1 MEILVLRVTM
11 KNRPR
16 LLPFGVLALFLVTS
30 ISASDA
36 APRSATDF
44 EPLMNS
50 LHRFHGDKT
59 TWSFGNA
66 VLTGK
71 AGGEETR
78 SRRIFTVER
87 FGNFVLRFKARAGSG
102 NGAVLLRSAVHPIEV
117 LAGYKIKLGGE
128 NVALSFLD
136 FPDFAKLAEARAK
149 GIPFNNET
157 SLVKWEAASGPAD
170 GEWAD
175 YELACLGD
183 RLTVKRNGATI
194 VHYRHLGGP
203 PEGSIGFQLDGPGRA
218 QFKDL
223 QLRPLGEV
231 HWPMSPAAGDL
242 KDQPADAWKADRP
255 RFQRLTEE
263 AWTRETKQLLETA
276 RDPKGFRPLFP
287 AGAPNQW
294 RESNSFWSVKDG
306 VISGASHNNFLVT
319 EKDYSDFI
327 LKTRVRMTPA
337 TGNSGIQV
345 RSHISATGMEGYQ
358 IDMAVHDT
366 GSVRLPWWGQLYG
379 EELNRGFLFGIDD
392 PGKRLD
398 LVRHE
403 DWNDVVIICKGNH
416 LIVEINGE
424 VTGDLVDYYGDKT
437 GKIGFQIHVGPQMK
451 VEFRDVVIQE
461 L

>member
-1 MEILVLRVTM
+1 M
-11 KNRPR
+11 KSWPRP
-16 LLPFGVLALFLVTS
+16 LLIGVLALFLVTP
-30 ISASDA
+30 ISASDGSPA
-36 APRSATDF
+36 SNAGF

-50 LHRFHGDKT
+50 LHRFHGDKA
-59 TWSFGNA
+59 TWSFESG

-71 AGGEETR
+71 AGGEEKQ

-102 NGAVLLRSAVHPIEV
+102 NGAVLLRSAIHPIEV
-117 LAGYKIKLGGE
+117 LAGYRINLGAE
-128 NVALSFLD
+128 NGGLSFLD
-136 FPDFAKLAEARAK
+136 FPNFAKMAEARAK
-149 GIPFNNET
+149 GIPFNNEA
-157 SLVKWEAASGPAD
+157 SLVTWEAASEPAA
-170 GEWAD
+170 GEWVD

-183 RLTVKRNGATI
+183 RLTIKRNGTTVA
-194 VHYRHLGGP
+194 HYRHLGGP
-203 PEGSIGFQLDGPGRA
+203 PEGSIGFQLNGPGRA

-223 QLRPLGEV
+223 QLRPLGKV
-231 HWPMSPAAGDL
+231 HWPTSPAAGDL
-242 KDQPADAWKADRP
+242 KGQPADEWKADRAA
-255 RFQRLTEE
+255 FQRLAEE
-263 AWTRETKQLLETA
+263 AWTLETKQLLEMA
-276 RDPKGFRPLFP
+276 RHSKGFRPLFE
-287 AGAPNQW
+287 AGAPNAW

-327 LKTRVRMTPA
+327 LKTRVRMTPE

-345 RSHISATGMEGYQ
+345 RSRISATGMEGYQ

-424 VTGDLVDYYGDKT
+424 VTADLVDYYGDKT

>member
-1 MEILVLRVTM
+1 M

-59 TWSFGNA
+59 TWSFDSG

-117 LAGYKIKLGGE
+117 LAGYKINLGAE
-128 NVALSFLD
+128 NGGLSFLD
-136 FPDFAKLAEARAK
+136 FPNFAKMAEARAK

-157 SLVKWEAASGPAD
+157 SLVKWEAASGSAAC
-170 GEWAD
+170 EWVD

-183 RLTVKRNGATI
+183 RLTVKRNGATV

-231 HWPMSPAAGDL
+231 HWPTSPAAGDL
-242 KDQPADAWKADRP
+242 EGQPADEWKADRP
-255 RFQRLTEE
+255 PFQRLSEE
-263 AWTRETKQLLETA
+263 AWAGETKQLLEMA
-276 RDPKGFRPLFP
+276 SHSKGFRPLFET
-287 AGAPNQW
+287 GAPDQW

-327 LKTRVRMTPA
+327 LKTGVRMTPE

-345 RSHISATGMEGYQ
+345 RSHISDTGMEGYQ
-358 IDMAVHDT
+358 IDMAVRDT

-379 EELNRGFLFGIDD
+379 EELNRGFLLGIDD
-392 PGKRLD
+392 PAKRLD

-424 VTGDLVDYYGDKT
+424 VTADLVDYYGDDT
-437 GKIGFQIHVGPQMK
+437 GKIGFQIHVGPKMK